1 MPIRTA
7 HTQRLG
13 KVASYLKNVGKSVGY
28 ASIEVLKSTSP
39 SMGEFMDTNKDL
51 FKEVYKATVNYKQT
65 FKAAETS
72 FRSSKIYAAADAGF
86 KNLKED
92 IRTGQ
97 FYNKRRE
104 EEFELKSSGEDFDD
118 DFNFDFDFDSDDSD
132 LAADDSRAQFMA
144 KSFDESSLAS
154 AQMTSTAVAKS
165 AEFAVAAGKA
175 NTKVLYAQNQN
186 ILNSITTGFTSMKL
200 GLDTIV
206 SSLTGPL
213 QTHMENSKVFYET
226 STKLQQENNAILK
239 ELLEMQRNLYKAK
252 DEEYKRA
259 AYDEVVGAE
268 GTPDLRQYAREV
280 RKNLK
285 TALGP
290 EFEMLMGDSMGEN
303 SNLLMAFVG
312 SPLKMLP
319 MMLVKTVIPATVR
332 STMKAFDEGIS
343 SVFANLVTRLNKL
356 KSRDNPLA
364 KFIGNLFG
372 LDIEDK
378 TSVDT
383 SKFKRDNMSWN
394 GIAQKTLVDVIPGYL
409 RKIEAHL
416 SGGEERMFDYNTG
429 RWKRASQVKK
439 EYDDMQ
445 RSAFTSA
452 TSEMRDIMV
461 KAIKDLKA
469 ETYQQEKD
477 MLDRMD
483 ALLKVFYEEGGGI
496 RFEKRN
502 ADKDDHRRAAG
513 DALYEYL
520 MGIMSLPQNR
530 NALRRFDQNVISAKQ
545 NRSRNM
551 RNIEENGGHLLSLFD
566 DSMAFSSKNP
576 TGRIKTPGI
585 VDKHGHDA
593 LFYLRNI
600 LGELMY
606 QRKNGVGGGSIRRR
620 GGGGSF
626 NMESFMNE
634 NIPKSEATIERE
646 RQESEKAG
654 DYRRLVS
661 NYKGGSFNPDA
672 DNAEAYMQGEL
683 RRQQILAES
692 KTKVAKEQEQPI
704 FLDELLQAGT
714 FGDKMKVIGRRV
726 KGLKSKPATW
736 LNAIITKADQRLFD
750 FFFDTKALGMEEDED
765 GNKITGFL
773 DYMISRT
780 KETFQKLNDYIDE
793 HILQPLKKK
802 FMPLWDKLKEKAQPY
817 KEAIKARFG
826 WARDKAKGAL
836 SRAYGPI
843 FNRLQ
848 SGDVV
853 SASDAAQEVDTTVQN
868 SAGGRYVTKYGLTMV
883 SPGEIIIPSSYD
895 KGVQNR
901 QLRYEVREK
910 NKLLRVIREGKIAHN
925 AAGTQAAGDA
935 QKSFKDTALD
945 VASSVSGASKEQV
958 QKVLT
963 SVSNNAPDVVASG
976 ALGGALGLLVG
987 GPLLGAAAGVA
998 TSIVGKSKTLQGIL
1012 FGSEENDD
1020 GLISKDL
1027 QNKFKKL
1034 LPDLETYG
1042 IAGAITGL
1050 ITPFG
1055 PIGGLMIG
1063 SAVAYAKNNNA
1074 FMEKM
1079 FGKLDEDGNR
1089 DDSGIIKPGTVNRIK
1104 KAAPRMGIGAVAG
1117 MMLGPFGL
1125 VGNMVLGAGVGF
1137 ASTTNKF
1144 KDLILGKEDENGERH
1159 GGIAGAVK
1167 NSIIEPLKA
1176 AALDFKDAAK
1186 DFFRN
1191 NILKP
1196 LENFVNPF
1204 MQMIQNTVTSI
1215 GDRVSDFLN
1224 GMFEKTIGVPLHEAM
1239 ENLIDKM
1246 TNIGS
1251 KILKAALF
1259 VPKTV
1264 LTAPFKIL
1272 GGIGN
1277 TIRNSQI
1284 NRGTASDM
1292 TASERLAFRG
1302 QHRIRNRFSRW
1313 TGADKTLEMDMM
1325 MANMSG
1331 DTAKELYEAVGQYVD
1346 RDKWSD
1352 TRRRDTINRTGDDIV
1367 TYLNE
1372 NKGADGKSLYNTL
1385 GFKNTKEIRRAMATG
1400 DADLFRK
1407 TLASVSG
1414 KGGAKLSAQQQAEMF
1429 RMFSG
1434 RIGDIKNYANMQGQ
1448 SAKSREELMKDI
1460 QRLTGKK
1467 IDEKGIKNLYR
1478 NLGREIKAD
1487 KDGIRQ
1493 ADYESEDM
1501 AKLSN
1506 SLQANANDTADRMIA
1521 VFRDTNKILKM
1532 MAEHMTGEKID
1543 VDVGESTKVQKAA
1556 ENIGKS
1562 DQQVAKTTRVA
1573 EKTNE
1578 TLTSNSNTDNAKL
1591 KSKLSYA
1598 FGSDYK
1604 FKTTDL
1610 TAIPPGRFNKIIGAS
1625 HSINRDCVDFLLSLN
1640 DQEFDKY
1647 YKLLKALSYKLDLQT
1662 CEQVRSVLS
1671 KTAVDLAVKT
1681 AKAGYKIKNLDLLL
1695 GVLNNIRNGDQ
1706 IKLLKEYIKFTG
1718 ITPQTTSDL
1727 VKATSPNNPAAVK
1740 EKNEVAAKPTSS
1752 SLKGAVQTAMQDAA
1766 STVKTSASADNSAT
1780 NAAGGKKAGGAVQ
1793 NQQAATINKADEGVK
1808 KVPGPYGGFATFGEN
1823 GEPLDDKQTQEV
1835 MEDFETKKKNDQILA
1850 DSTQENA
1857 TGVKKLLT
1865 NLFGSKKKD
1874 DDEKEGIFSKLFG
1887 DNSVIGGGVGKIL
1900 KYLGL
1905 GAAAAVGI
1913 SLTGHLSQYWKET
1926 VWPGIRDNVIPNLK
1940 DSIIQSAQD
1949 SNTLLGKIVDKIQS
1963 VGEKVYGTIAGVFD
1977 WVKGGGLGDLFV
1989 NVLFPKLLQGFSY
2002 FNENLL
2008 APLVATII
2016 KALPA
2021 IGAGILKG
2029 IKSVFSISLFNRKLK
2044 DDKVTIDMT
2053 DYVNDANA
2061 VATNSST
2068 RSKVSSWLGNLS
2080 APKSSTP
2087 SVVTVD
2093 LSDTANE
2100 SSERKMEDSGGGFLG
2115 GIKDFLG
2122 LNKSSNT
2129 VTYATDANGELIL
2142 DENGNPI
2149 RTSDYYAKSADT
2161 TIAGQIAGAGLTSF
2175 AMNAGGVA
2183 AKNNIGNVLS
2193 KATLKGA
2200 VKSAAKGVSNAATGG
2215 TMKGIGGMVGSA
2227 VKAVGSTAGKVI
2239 TGAGNVGTKLRS
2251 WATGAAATERVD
2263 DAFDAVGN
2271 AWYNYTDDMA
2281 STAAGAATKAAS
2293 SGASG
2298 GLLKKISS
2306 SVIKFFSD
2314 FAKDS
2319 TVVGWIKRIASSVF
2333 GKSLG
2338 DNVISKALNS
2348 VAAKVVQAIG
2358 KNAAS
2363 TALTKI
2369 ATNLASVAP
2378 FGVIVLVGQFV
2389 SGIYNAESIFGVA
2402 ESLGWGYK
2410 IAAGIINVINNK
2422 ITFGLIPTSTIV
2434 DIVLEYILPLFG
2446 IDDTE
2451 LQQQRDEA
2459 YKMLDEWNMEHP
2471 EEQYDNL
2478 EDFLNKDKITTKV
2491 GNFIFGKKN
2500 SETGKREGGLINSA
2514 KEGIKGAASWVG
2526 QKASAAGQWVGDK
2539 ANAAVEGVKSAAT
2552 WVGDKV
2558 SGFIYSAKT
2567 VGGTV
2572 GTVLSEVLSKA
2583 SAGKSPTEVFS
2594 VEPQT
2599 TGDETLDS
2607 IVNAVS
2613 MGGKVLLSPFI
2624 LLTNG
2629 VGLVVRFVKG
2639 MVKMIT
2645 YVMTPVGAAIKEMF
2659 SKASSNSSL
2668 SDIFDTEIEESGDI
2682 YGDTISGAIFN
2693 VAKVLVS
2700 PVALITKGVAAV
2712 KEAIQAPIE
2721 AAKKIISNLGVSVVN
2736 MFTTANNPENGF
2748 TTAFS
2753 TQFQSTGDGTMDAV
2767 GNVVF
2772 TISKILFAPS
2782 LILGHAVVKV
2792 KQLVGNVIE
2801 AAKTVFNSLGTSIF
2815 NMFTTASQA
2824 ENSVGDIFS
2833 TEFVTTGDGTM
2844 DAVGGAIFN
2853 ISKVVLAPSL
2863 LIGQGIAEV
2872 KNLIGKVIDG
2882 AKNIV
2887 SSLKGSVS
2895 SFWDSAMDAS
2905 KSLGDIFATEFGET
2919 GNAITDK
2926 IGGAIFTGAK
2936 IVMAVPALVGHGVAI
2951 IKDKVTTVIDAV
2963 KKIAS
2968 GDSMDKSDRK
2978 KIDSALEGETSVFD
2992 SDYWTNADYSDAG
3005 PLGPVFSVTTTIS
3018 KIMNAPV
3025 AIIKSVFKTISDA
3038 FNGIKD
3044 WFGDTFGGLWSW
3056 IKGFFSDDDK
3066 EQVTS
3071 ELENA
3076 GSGRRFGRGRRRR
3089 GGSRVYQED
3098 PSISG
3103 MRFGSGTRNNT
3114 IGDAGCGPVAAT
3126 NLINQLGGSM
3136 DIGTA
3141 ANYAV
3146 QNGYK
3151 ERNGGTD
3158 MDYFNSILGSNGYS
3172 TSNSTS
3178 RSAVRNSLRRG
3189 KPVVLLGNDGTLTGP
3204 FGDRNHFITAKGYD
3218 SRGNIIVDDPDS
3230 PNGSLTYSESSVLN
3244 NMQDSVIVNGY
3255 GRRRRRRFGGRRRR
3269 GFGTTFP
3276 KYALNESQITDIAT
3290 MITGETGG
3298 KDPVAAQQEASQL
3311 ANLSEVQY
3319 GKSPTPQNLINSLHG
3334 GWYATGSWSRGVQE
3348 VAKEAVRTVLVN
3360 GQRVL
3365 PRYVTEHDMF
3375 PGDIKNAKNRSE
3387 YKAGDPVSNIYGGNY
3402 KFYTFFGKDKTGDI
3416 AGYYPQYYN
3425 KYKDDQPYGA
3435 SSTGTSASSSS
3446 SSGGTTSTIFS
3457 QLTDLG
3463 KSIVKGIY
3471 GEDVYNAFFGS
3482 DAAANTSGGTTTS
3495 GGNAANGSLEAFVQ
3509 TALNEDGYLE
3519 KASNSQLDS
3528 KTANAGGNNWTK
3540 YGDLTGT
3547 NGQAWCAAFVSWCA
3561 KQAGLD
3567 ASVVPRS
3574 ALVAT
3579 FRDFYKNK
3587 GRWSGRSA
3595 TPKRGDI
3602 VVFGPTGAKHIGI
3615 VTGVQNGQVKTIEGN
3630 TSDKVAQR
3638 SYPIG
3643 SSEIFGYGSPDAAA
3657 ATGTSGMEGTTATTN
3672 ALGRRRRPK
3681 GYSRR
3686 GFGHRR
3692 IGFGPQLYEDNDTL
3706 LKKAGVVGVKEQSLY
3721 NIISKPSNLS
3731 KQEKYQA
3738 TNAISGTGRRRYRRA
3753 TGYGPSYTVDYSEFL
3768 SSIVNILVSIANNTQ
3783 VLNNIMNILSE
3794 KLGINLS
3801 ADDVQTI
3808 AQSSADTAS
3817 AKAKLN
3823 TLLQNQKTTSGG
3835 VSSFLNNTST
3845 AYLVQAM
3852 ESIASQ

>member
-252 DEEYKRA
+252 DAEYKRA

-606 QRKNGVGGGSIRRR
+606 QRKNGVGGGSTRRR

-773 DYMISRT
+773 DYMVSKT

-853 SASDAAQEVDTTVQN
+853 SASDAAQDVDSTIQN

-963 SVSNNAPDVVASG
+963 NVSNNAPDVVASG

-1562 DQQVAKTTRVA
+1562 DQQVAKMTRVA

-1598 FGSDYK
+1598 FGNDYK

-1874 DDEKEGIFSKLFG
+1874 DDEKEGIFTRLFG

-2100 SSERKMEDSGGGFLG
+2100 SSERKMEDSGGGFFG

-2369 ATNLASVAP
+2369 ATNLASVTP
-2378 FGVIVLVGQFV
+2378 FGAIVLVGQFV

-2478 EDFLNKDKITTKV
+2478 EDFLNKDKILTKV

-2500 SETGKREGGLINSA
+2500 TETGEREGGV
-2514 KEGIKGAASWVG
+2514 VG
-2526 QKASAAGQWVGDK
+2526 
-2539 ANAAVEGVKSAAT
+2539 GVKKAAT
-2552 WVGDKV
+2552 FVGEKV
-2558 SGFIYSAKT
+2558 SGFASGAVD
-2567 VGGTV
+2567 VGGSV
-2572 GTVLSEVLSKA
+2572 VKAIGNVFSKAASGGSLSEVF
-2583 SAGKSPTEVFS
+2583 GI
-2594 VEPQT
+2594 EPEE
-2599 TGDETLDS
+2599 TGDATLDS
-2607 IVNAVS
+2607 IASAVTT
-2613 MGGKVLLSPFI
+2613 GGKILLSPAI
-2624 LLTNG
+2624 LLTDG
-2629 VGLVVRFVKG
+2629 VGKVIDFVKG
-2639 MVKMIT
+2639 IIKMVT
-2645 YVMTPVGAAIKEMF
+2645 YVMTPVGAAIKDLY
-2659 SKASSNSSL
+2659 SKAASNQSIET
-2668 SDIFDTEIEESGDI
+2668 IFNTEIQKSGDI
-2682 YGDTISGAIFN
+2682 YGDTISGAIFT
-2693 VAKVLVS
+2693 VAKNIMS
-2700 PVALITKGVAAV
+2700 PVVLAVKGVAFV
-2712 KEAIQAPIE
+2712 WDVLKKPIE
-2721 AAKKIISNLGVSVVN
+2721 AAKIIVGNLGGSIGT
-2736 MFTTANNPENGF
+2736 MFTTAANHESTLTDIYMTPF
-2748 TTAFS
+2748 T
-2753 TQFQSTGDGTMDAV
+2753 STGDGTMDTI
-2767 GNVVF
+2767 GN
-2772 TISKILFAPS
+2772 
-2782 LILGHAVVKV
+2782 
-2792 KQLVGNVIE
+2792 
-2801 AAKTVFNSLGTSIF
+2801 
-2815 NMFTTASQA
+2815 
-2824 ENSVGDIFS
+2824 
-2833 TEFVTTGDGTM
+2833 
-2844 DAVGGAIFN
+2844 AIFM
-2853 ISKVVLAPSL
+2853 ISKVLLTAPL
-2863 LIGQGIAEV
+2863 LITQGVAEIG
-2872 KNLIGKVIDG
+2872 NLIGKVIDG
-2882 AKNIV
+2882 AKN
-2887 SSLKGSVS
+2887 LAGSIGASVGD
-2895 SFWDSAMDAS
+2895 FWNNAVDAN
-2905 KSLGDIFATEFGET
+2905 KTLGDIFGTELQDTGHPITNGIGNVVFG
-2919 GNAITDK
+2919 ASK
-2926 IGGAIFTGAK
+2926 IIMGI
-2936 IVMAVPALVGHGVAI
+2936 PALAVHGVAVV
-2951 IKDKVTTVIDAV
+2951 KDLIGSVINAV
-2963 KKIAS
+2963 KKLTN
-2968 GDSMDKSDRK
+2968 GMDKSDK
-2978 KIDSALEGETSVFD
+2978 SKIDEALNGELSVFE
-2992 SDYWTNADYSDAG
+2992 SDYWTNADYSEAG
-3005 PLGPVFSVTTTIS
+3005 PLGTIINVTTTIS

-3103 MRFGSGTRNNT
+3103 MRFGSGSRNNT

-3276 KYALNESQITDIAT
+3276 KYALNDSQITDIAT

-3298 KDPVAAQQEASQL
+3298 SDPVAAQQEASQL

-3319 GKSPTPQNLINSLHG
+3319 GKSATPQNLINSLHG
-3334 GWYATGSWSRGVQE
+3334 GWYATGSWSRGVTN
-3348 VAKEAVRTVLVN
+3348 VAKEAVKSVLVN

-3375 PGDIKNAKNRSE
+3375 PGDIKNAKNRSD
-3387 YKAGDPVSNIYGGNY
+3387 YKAGDAVSNIYGGNY
-3402 KFYTFFGKDKTGDI
+3402 KFYTFFGKDKKGDI
-3416 AGYYPQYYN
+3416 AGYYPQYYD
-3425 KYKDDQPYGA
+3425 KYKNDQPYGTSSSGA
-3435 SSTGTSASSSS
+3435 SSTSSSSS
-3446 SSGGTTSTIFS
+3446 SSGTSTLFT

-3471 GEDVYNAFFGS
+3471 GEDIYNAFFGS
-3482 DAAANTSGGTTTS
+3482 EAANTASGTTTTS

-3509 TALNEDGYLE
+3509 AALNEDGYIE

-3528 KTANAGGNNWTK
+3528 KTANAGSSNWTK
-3540 YGDLTGT
+3540 YGPLTGNP
-3547 NGQAWCAAFVSWCA
+3547 NGPWCASFVSWA
-3561 KQAGLD
+3561 ANQAGIP
-3567 ASVVPRS
+3567 ASVIPRS
-3574 ALVAT
+3574 AAVAT
-3579 FRDFYKNK
+3579 FRDFYKKN

-3602 VVFGPTGAKHIGI
+3602 AIYGSSGSTHIGI

-3630 TSDKVAQR
+3630 TSNRVAQR
-3638 SYPIG
+3638 SYAIG
-3643 SSEIFGYGSPDAAA
+3643 DSYIYGYGSPDAAA
-3657 ATGTSGMEGTTATTN
+3657 ATGTSGMEGTTGTTN
-3672 ALGRRRRPK
+3672 ALGRRR
-3681 GYSRR
+3681 SV
-3686 GFGHRR
+3686 GFGRR
-3692 IGFGPQLYEDNDTL
+3692 RRFGFGANPNNENNDQAL
-3706 LKKAGVVGVKEQSLY
+3706 QKLGILGAKEQSIY

-3731 KQEKYQA
+3731 KEEKAQA
-3738 TNAISGTGRRRYRRA
+3738 TMAISGTGRRRYRRA